1 MTSYTS
7 SCVCGNTFDN
17 NCAHFLSNWMI
28 NNNKISKNPSGCYCC
43 KEGRPIRAK
52 EMRNVFTSMGLTKKF
67 NPPKK
72 KDPKTKKEIILDCYI
87 YCERNSDHQGHV
99 YYGQKGKCVA
109 GTGDGSFGADYY
121 EYYF

>member
-7 SCVCGNTFDN
+7 SCECGEAFDN

-43 KEGRPIRAK
+43 KKGRPIRAK
-52 EMRNVFTSMGLTKKF
+52 EMRNVFTSMGLTKNF

-72 KDPKTKKEIILDCYI
+72 KIQKQRKK
-87 YCERNSDHQGHV
+87 
-99 YYGQKGKCVA
+99 
-109 GTGDGSFGADYY
+109 
-121 EYYF
+121 